1 MHLLR
6 TQPGGFVSDDNIAD
20 LGQTPAE
27 LVILCSGDSSL
38 ALLAEA
44 AQQLPDD
51 YPSVRLA
58 NPMQVQNHASVD
70 LYVDEVLRH
79 AKVILISLHGG
90 IGYWRYGVERLVQ
103 LSEQGVHLILV
114 PGDDRPDPELS
125 DLSTVAAD
133 DRDRLWQFLRQ
144 GGLGNALD
152 FFRCLANRW
161 LGRDYTWSEPQTLP
175 RTAIYHPHK
184 SPADLKDWQAD
195 WRADQPV
202 AAVLFYRSHL
212 QAANTAFID
221 VFCQRLQAAGLNPLP
236 IALAS
241 LKEPGCLTAVEDW
254 LDEVDAGVILNT
266 TGFAQSSPEAP
277 HLRPFR
283 RNIPVIQAICA
294 QDNEPGWRASE
305 QGLGPR
311 DLAMHIA
318 LPELDGRIIS
328 RPISFKDLAWRSERS
343 QSDVVCYR
351 AQPERMD
358 FVAELARRW
367 IDLAQVPNGEK
378 RIALI
383 LANYPTRDGR
393 IGNGVG
399 LDTPA
404 AALNI
409 LRALHT
415 EGYPLPAELPDS
427 GTALIQ
433 QLLGGVSNDLDTID
447 QRPCQ
452 QSLELDDY
460 LLMFNALPE
469 ANRDAVLERWGPPQ
483 NDPMFRSGRMMIAGL
498 RFGLTFVGIQPAR
511 GYQVDPSAVYHDPDL
526 VPPHGYL
533 AFYFWLRNTY
543 GAHGVIHVGKHG
555 NLEWLPGKGVGLSEN
570 CWPDALLGPLPNI
583 YPFIVNDPGEGAQ
596 AKRRTQAVIIDHL
609 MPPLTRAETYGPL
622 RNLELLAD
630 EYYEAQLLDPR
641 RARELQRDILQLVR
655 DTHID
660 RELQLDEKLNS
671 DADAA
676 IWLPRLDTYLCD
688 LKESQIRDG
697 LHIFGE
703 SPTGRLRIDTLLA
716 LLRIPRGDGRGAQ
729 SSLLRA
735 LAKAFALGFDP
746 LDCELAE
753 PWVGAR
759 PDELQ
764 AISDEVWR
772 TAGDTRERL
781 ELFAAQLIALT
792 LSNTCESELLWRG
805 DLSPLGRK
813 AAPENGTA
821 AQSNGAVRRL
831 AKSPRHKSVPQ
842 QDPVWTDVHAI
853 LDNLCEVVA
862 PRLDACGPAEMRG
875 LLDALSGRFVPAGP
889 SGAPSRG
896 RLDVLPTGRNFYSVD
911 VRNLPTTTAWRIG
924 FQSANLI
931 LERHLQDH
939 GDHLRQLGLS
949 VWGTATMR
957 TGGDDIAQAMA
968 LMGVRPVW
976 ATGSQ
981 RVDDFEI
988 LPLSLLDRPRVDVTL
1003 RVSGFFRDAFANLI
1017 RLFDAAVQAVA
1028 ALDEPDDLNPLAA
1041 KVRAEHTALLQSG
1054 LDEDA
1059 ARRQAGWRIFG
1070 AKPGAYGAGVQGAID
1085 GRLWQSR
1092 EDLAEV
1098 YLNWGGYAY
1107 GGSDEGTVARDQFAQ
1122 RLSQVQAVLQ
1132 NQDNREHDLLD
1143 SNDYYQFQGGM
1154 LAAVESLSGE
1164 AAASYHGDH
1173 SQPDL
1178 PKIRT
1183 LKEELN
1189 RVIRSRAANPKWID
1203 GVKRHGYKGAFELAA
1218 TVDNLF
1224 AFDATTQLI
1233 DDHQYALLA
1242 DAYLLD
1248 PSTRDFVREH
1258 NPHALRDMTERMLE
1272 AQQRGMWKE
1281 PGEYREALESLLLDI
1296 EEDS

>member
-44 AQQLPDD
+44 AQQLPED
-51 YPSVRLA
+51 YPSLRLA

-70 LYVDEVLRH
+70 LYVDQVLRH

-90 IGYWRYGVERLVQ
+90 IAYWRYGIEQLVQ
-103 LSEQGVHLILV
+103 LAQRGVQLILV

-125 DLSTVAAD
+125 DLSTVPAAD
-133 DRDRLWQFLRQ
+133 RERLWHFLRQ
-144 GGLGNALD
+144 GGMGNALNLY
-152 FFRCLANRW
+152 RCLASGW
-161 LGRDYTWSEPQTLP
+161 LGRDYPWSEPQTLP
-175 RTAIYHPHK
+175 RTAIYHPHN
-184 SPADLKDWQAD
+184 SSAALSDWQAD
-195 WRADQPV
+195 WRAGQPV
-202 AAVLFYRSHL
+202 AALLFYRSHL

-221 VFCQRLQAAGLNPLP
+221 EFCRRLQAAGLNPLP

-241 LKEPGCLTAVEDW
+241 LKEPGCLRVVEEL
-254 LDEVDAGVILNT
+254 LDEVQAGVILNT

-283 RNIPVIQAICA
+283 RDIPVIQAICA

-351 AQPERMD
+351 AAPERMD

-367 IDLAQVPNGEK
+367 VDLARLPNGEK

-409 LRALHT
+409 LRALQA
-415 EGYPLPAELPDS
+415 EGYPLPAELPGS

-433 QLLGGVSNDLDTID
+433 QLLGGVSNDLDSLD
-447 QRPCQ
+447 LRPCQ
-452 QSLELDDY
+452 QSLALDEY
-460 LLMFNALPE
+460 MAMFDALPE
-469 ANRDAVLERWGPPQ
+469 ANRRAVLERWGGPE
-483 NDPMFRSGRMMIAGL
+483 NDPMFRGGRLMIAGL

-526 VPPHGYL
+526 VPPHAYL
-533 AFYFWLRNTY
+533 AFYFWLRQTY
-543 GAHGVIHVGKHG
+543 GAHGLIHVGKHG
-555 NLEWLPGKGVGLSEN
+555 NLEWLPGKGVGLSES
-570 CWPDALLGPLPNI
+570 CWPDLLLGPLPNI

-622 RNLELLAD
+622 RDLELLAD

-641 RARELQRDILQLVR
+641 RARELQKDILKLVR
-655 DTHID
+655 VTRID
-660 RELQLDEKLNS
+660 RELQLDGQLDSE
-671 DADAA
+671 ADAA
-676 IWLPRLDTYLCD
+676 LWLPRLDTYLCD

-697 LHIFGE
+697 LHVFGE
-703 SPTGRLRIDTLLA
+703 SPVGRLRIDTLLA

-735 LAKAFALGFDP
+735 LAKAFELGFDP
-746 LDCELAE
+746 LDCALAE
-753 PWVGAR
+753 PWSGRR
-759 PDELQ
+759 PQVLQ
-764 AISDEVWR
+764 DISEQLWR

-781 ELFAAQLIALT
+781 ELFAGQLIEAALSGEVEQ
-792 LSNTCESELLWRG
+792 LNEPAWSEV
-805 DLSPLGRK
+805 K
-813 AAPENGTA
+813 A
-821 AQSNGAVRRL
+821 
-831 AKSPRHKSVPQ
+831 
-842 QDPVWTDVHAI
+842 I
-853 LDNLCEVVA
+853 IDNLREVVA
-862 PRLDACGPAEMRG
+862 PRLDACGPAEMGG
-875 LLDALSGRFVPAGP
+875 LLDALGGRFVPAGP

-1041 KVRAEHTALLQSG
+1041 KVRAEREALLQSG
-1054 LDEDA
+1054 LDAEA
-1059 ARRQAGWRIFG
+1059 AQRQAGWRIFG

-1107 GGSDEGTVARDQFAQ
+1107 GGSDEGTAARGQFAQ

-1154 LAAVESLSGE
+1154 LAAVESLSG
-1164 AAASYHGDH
+1164 AKTASYHGDH

-1178 PKIRT
+1178 PKIRS

-1189 RVIRSRAANPKWID
+1189 RVIRSRAANPKWIE
-1203 GVKRHGYKGAFELAA
+1203 GVKRHGYKGAFEMAA
-1218 TVDNLF
+1218 TLDNLF

-1248 PSTRDFVREH
+1248 PATREFIRQH
-1258 NPHALRDMTERMLE
+1258 NPHALRDMTERLLE
-1272 AQQRGMWKE
+1272 AQQRGMWQE
-1281 PGEYREALESLLLDI
+1281 PGEYREALENLLLDI
-1296 EEDS
+1296 EEDG

>member
-6 TQPGGFVSDDNIAD
+6 TQPGGFVADDNIAD

-38 ALLAEA
+38 ALLADA
-44 AQQLPDD
+44 AQQLPED
-51 YPSVRLA
+51 YPSLRLA
-58 NPMQVQNHASVD
+58 NPMQVQNHGSVD
-70 LYVDEVLRH
+70 LYVDEVLQH
-79 AKVILISLHGG
+79 AKVIVLSLHGG
-90 IGYWRYGVERLVQ
+90 IGYWRYGIERLVQ
-103 LSEQGVHLILV
+103 LAERGVTLILV

-125 DLSTVAAD
+125 ALSTVPAEQAE
-133 DRDRLWQFLRQ
+133 RLWHFLRQ
-144 GGLGNALD
+144 GGRHNALQLY
-152 FFRCLANRW
+152 RCLASQW
-161 LGRDYTWSEPQTLP
+161 LGRDYPWEEPRTLP
-175 RTAIYHPHK
+175 RTAIYHPAHT
-184 SPADLKDWQAD
+184 SPGLQDWQAD
-195 WRADQPV
+195 WHAGQPV
-202 AAVLFYRSHL
+202 AALLFYRSHL
-212 QAANTAFID
+212 QAANTAFVD
-221 VFCQRLQAAGLNPLP
+221 VFCQRLLAAGLNPLP
-236 IALAS
+236 IAVAS
-241 LKEPGCLTAVEDW
+241 LKEPGCLNVVQEV
-254 LDEVDAGVILNT
+254 LDEVEAGVILNT

-294 QDNEPGWRASE
+294 QDNQPGWEASE

-351 AQPERMD
+351 AHPERMD

-367 IDLAQVPNGEK
+367 IELARLPNPQK

-409 LRALHT
+409 LRALQA
-415 EGYPLPAELPDS
+415 EGYPLDAELPET

-433 QLLGGVSNDLDTID
+433 ALLGGVSNDLDTLD
-447 QRPCQ
+447 LRPCQ
-452 QSLELDDY
+452 QSLALDDY
-460 LLMFNALPE
+460 WAMFQRLPD
-469 ANRDAVLERWGPPQ
+469 ANRQAVLERWGGPE
-483 NDPMFRSGRMMIAGL
+483 NDPMFRNGRLMIAGL

-511 GYQVDPSAVYHDPDL
+511 GYQVDASAVYHDPDL
-526 VPPHGYL
+526 VPPHAYL

-543 GAHGVIHVGKHG
+543 GAHAVVHVGKHG
-555 NLEWLPGKGVGLSEN
+555 NLEWLPGKGVGLSEH
-570 CWPDALLGPLPNI
+570 CWPDAILGPMPNV

-622 RNLELLAD
+622 RDLELLAD

-641 RARELQRDILQLVR
+641 RAQELQRDILKLVR
-655 DTHID
+655 ETRID
-660 RELQLDEKLNS
+660 RELQLDESLGS
-671 DADAA
+671 EADAA

-703 SPTGRLRIDTLLA
+703 SPAGRLRIDTLLA

-729 SSLLRA
+729 SSVLRA
-735 LAKAFALGFDP
+735 LANAFELGFDP
-746 LDCELAE
+746 LDCALAE
-753 PWVGAR
+753 PWTAHQPR
-759 PDELQ
+759 ELLRLN
-764 AISDEVWR
+764 DEVWR

-781 ELFAAQLIALT
+781 ELYAAQLIEQALNGT
-792 LSNTCESELLWRG
+792 LRLPESEQWADVRAIFAELLAG
-805 DLSPLGRK
+805 
-813 AAPENGTA
+813 
-821 AQSNGAVRRL
+821 
-831 AKSPRHKSVPQ
+831 
-842 QDPVWTDVHAI
+842 
-853 LDNLCEVVA
+853 VA
-862 PRLDACGPAEMRG
+862 PRLDACGPAEMQG

-896 RLDVLPTGRNFYSVD
+896 RLDVLPTGRNFFSVD

-924 FQSANLI
+924 FQSATLI

-939 GDHLRQLGLS
+939 GEHLLQLGLS

-988 LPLSLLDRPRVDVTL
+988 LPVSLLDRPRVDVTL

-1028 ALDEPDDLNPLAA
+1028 ALDEPDELNPLAA
-1041 KVRAEHTALLQSG
+1041 KVRSEREQLEREG
-1054 LDEDA
+1054 LTPEA
-1059 ARRQAGWRIFG
+1059 AARQAGWRVFG

-1085 GRLWQSR
+1085 GRLWESR
-1092 EDLAEV
+1092 DDLAEV

-1107 GGSDEGTVARDQFAQ
+1107 GAADEGTAARGQFAR
-1122 RLSQVQAVLQ
+1122 RLSQVQAVVQ
-1132 NQDNREHDLLD
+1132 NQDNREHDVLD

-1154 LAAVESLSGE
+1154 LAAVESLSGQQ
-1164 AAASYHGDH
+1164 AASYHGDH

-1189 RVIRSRAANPKWID
+1189 RVIRSRAANPKWIE
-1203 GVKRHGYKGAFELAA
+1203 GVKRHGYKGAFEMAA
-1218 TVDNLF
+1218 TLDNLF

-1242 DAYLLD
+1242 DAYVLD
-1248 PSTRDFVREH
+1248 PDTREFVREH
-1258 NPHALRDMTERMLE
+1258 NPHALRDMTERLLE
-1272 AQQRGMWKE
+1272 AQQRGLWSE
-1281 PGEYREALESLLLDI
+1281 PGEYREALENLLLDI
-1296 EEDS
+1296 EEE

>member
-51 YPSVRLA
+51 YPSLRLA

-90 IGYWRYGVERLVQ
+90 IAYWRYGVERLVE
-103 LSEQGVHLILV
+103 LSERGVQLILV

-125 DLSTVAAD
+125 DLSTVSAEV
-133 DRDRLWQFLRQ
+133 RDRLWQFLRQ
-144 GGLGNALD
+144 GGMGNALD
-152 FFRCLANRW
+152 FFRCLGNQWFA
-161 LGRDYTWSEPQTLP
+161 RDYPWSEPQTLP
-175 RTAIYHPHK
+175 RTAIYHPQK
-184 SPADLKDWQAD
+184 NSAALSDWQAEWLPD
-195 WRADQPV
+195 RPV
-202 AAVLFYRSHL
+202 AALLFYRSHL

-236 IALAS
+236 IAVAS
-241 LKEPGCLTAVEDW
+241 LKEPGCLSVVEDW
-254 LDEVDAGVILNT
+254 LDEVEAGVILNT

-294 QDNEPGWRASE
+294 QDNEPGWRDSE

-367 IDLAQVPNGEK
+367 IALGRVPNGEK

-409 LRALHT
+409 LRALRE
-415 EGYPLPAELPDS
+415 EGYPVTAELPDS
-427 GTALIQ
+427 GTELIQ
-433 QLLGGVSNDLDTID
+433 QLLGGVSNDLDSLD
-447 QRPCQ
+447 LRPCQ
-452 QSLELDDY
+452 QSLAMDDY
-460 LLMFNALPE
+460 LAMFNALPE
-469 ANRDAVLERWGPPQ
+469 ANRAAVLERWGSPH
-483 NDPMFRSGRMMIAGL
+483 NDPMCRDGRLMIAGL

-655 DTHID
+655 DTQID
-660 RELQLDEKLNS
+660 RELQLDAALDS

-703 SPTGRLRIDTLLA
+703 SPSGRLRIDTLLA
-716 LLRIPRGDGRGAQ
+716 LLRIPRGDGKGAQ

-735 LAKAFALGFDP
+735 LAKAFELGFDP
-746 LDCELAE
+746 LDCALAE
-753 PWVGAR
+753 PWSGPR
-759 PDELQ
+759 PTELQ
-764 AISDEVWR
+764 TLSEEVWR

-781 ELFAAQLIALT
+781 ELFAAGLIFQALNVPFG
-792 LSNTCESELLWRG
+792 SEPARESGASGKSLLNHTPSSRAG
-805 DLSPLGRK
+805 SLP
-813 AAPENGTA
+813 
-821 AQSNGAVRRL
+821 QGAGWAEVD
-831 AKSPRHKSVPQ
+831 S
-842 QDPVWTDVHAI
+842 I
-853 LDNLCEVVA
+853 LDHLREVVA

-924 FQSANLI
+924 FQSATLI

-1041 KVRAEHTALLQSG
+1041 KVRAEREALLQSG
-1054 LDEDA
+1054 VDEDT

-1098 YLNWGGYAY
+1098 YLNWGAYAY
-1107 GGSDEGTVARDQFAQ
+1107 GGADEGTAARAQFSQ

-1154 LAAVESLSGE
+1154 LAAVETLRGE

-1189 RVIRSRAANPKWID
+1189 RVVRSRAANPKWID
-1203 GVKRHGYKGAFELAA
+1203 GIKRHGYKGAFELAA

-1242 DAYLLD
+1242 EAYLLD
-1248 PSTRDFVREH
+1248 PATRDFVREH

-1272 AQQRGMWKE
+1272 AQQRGMWQE
-1281 PGEYREALESLLLDI
+1281 PGAYKEALENLLLDI
-1296 EEDS
+1296 EEDM

>member
-51 YPSVRLA
+51 YPSFRLA

-70 LYVDEVLRH
+70 LYVDQVLRH

-90 IGYWRYGVERLVQ
+90 IAYWRYGIEQLVQ
-103 LSEQGVHLILV
+103 LAQRGVQLILV

-125 DLSTVAAD
+125 DLSTVPAAD
-133 DRDRLWQFLRQ
+133 RERLWHFLRQ
-144 GGLGNALD
+144 GGMGNALNLY
-152 FFRCLANRW
+152 RCLASGW
-161 LGRDYTWSEPQTLP
+161 LGRDYPWSEPQTLP
-175 RTAIYHPHK
+175 RTAIYHP
-184 SPADLKDWQAD
+184 SRSSAALSDWQAD
-195 WRADQPV
+195 WRAGLPV
-202 AAVLFYRSHL
+202 AALLLYRSHL

-221 VFCQRLQAAGLNPLP
+221 EFCRRLQAAGLNPLP

-241 LKEPGCLTAVEDW
+241 LKEPGCLTVVEEL
-254 LDEVDAGVILNT
+254 LDEVQAAVILNT

-351 AQPERMD
+351 SAPERMD

-367 IDLAQVPNGEK
+367 VDLARLPNGEK

-409 LRALHT
+409 LRALQA

-433 QLLGGVSNDLDTID
+433 QLLGGVSNDLDSLD
-447 QRPCQ
+447 LRPCQ
-452 QSLELDDY
+452 QSLALDEY
-460 LLMFNALPE
+460 QAMFNVLPE
-469 ANRDAVLERWGPPQ
+469 ANRLAVLERWGGPQ
-483 NDPMFRSGRMMIAGL
+483 NDPMFRSGRLMIAGL

-526 VPPHGYL
+526 VPPHAYL
-533 AFYFWLRNTY
+533 AFYFWLRQTY
-543 GAHGVIHVGKHG
+543 GAHGLIHVGKHG
-555 NLEWLPGKGVGLSEN
+555 NLEWLPGKGVGLSES
-570 CWPDALLGPLPNI
+570 CWPDVLLGPLPNI

-622 RNLELLAD
+622 RDLELLAD

-641 RARELQRDILQLVR
+641 RARELQKDILKLVR
-655 DTHID
+655 VTRLD
-660 RELQLDEKLNS
+660 RELQLDGQLDSE
-671 DADAA
+671 ADAA
-676 IWLPRLDTYLCD
+676 LWLPRLDTYLCD

-697 LHIFGE
+697 LHVFGE
-703 SPTGRLRIDTLLA
+703 SPVGRLRIDTLLA
-716 LLRIPRGDGRGAQ
+716 LLRLPRGDGRGAQ

-735 LAKAFALGFDP
+735 LAKAFELGFDP
-746 LDCELAE
+746 LDCALAE
-753 PWVGAR
+753 PWSGRR
-759 PDELQ
+759 PQVLQ
-764 AISDEVWR
+764 DISEQLWR

-781 ELFAAQLIALT
+781 ELFAGRLIEAALAGEVEQLNEPAW
-792 LSNTCESELLWRG
+792 SEV
-805 DLSPLGRK
+805 K
-813 AAPENGTA
+813 AIID
-821 AQSNGAVRRL
+821 SLR
-831 AKSPRHKSVPQ
+831 
-842 QDPVWTDVHAI
+842 
-853 LDNLCEVVA
+853 EVVA

-875 LLDALSGRFVPAGP
+875 LLDALGGRFVPAGP

-1041 KVRAEHTALLQSG
+1041 KVRAEREALLQSG
-1054 LDEDA
+1054 LDAEA
-1059 ARRQAGWRIFG
+1059 AQRQAGWRIFG

-1107 GGSDEGTVARDQFAQ
+1107 GGADEGTAARGQFAQ

-1164 AAASYHGDH
+1164 KAASYHGDH

-1178 PKIRT
+1178 PKIRS

-1189 RVIRSRAANPKWID
+1189 RVIRSRAANPKWIA
-1203 GVKRHGYKGAFELAA
+1203 GVKRHGYKGAFEMAA
-1218 TVDNLF
+1218 TLDNLF

-1248 PSTRDFVREH
+1248 PATREFIQQH
-1258 NPHALRDMTERMLE
+1258 NPHALRDMTERLLE
-1272 AQQRGMWKE
+1272 AQQRGMWQE
-1281 PGEYREALESLLLDI
+1281 PGEYREALENLLLDI
-1296 EEDS
+1296 EEDG

>member
-51 YPSVRLA
+51 YPSVRFA

-90 IGYWRYGVERLVQ
+90 IAYWRYGVERLVE
-103 LSEQGVHLILV
+103 LSERGVQLILV

-125 DLSTVAAD
+125 DLSTVVAQ

-144 GGLGNALD
+144 GGMANALD

-161 LGRDYTWSEPQTLP
+161 LDRDYAWAEPQTLP
-175 RTAIYHPHK
+175 RTAIYHPNK
-184 SPADLKDWQAD
+184 SPAELSDWQAD
-195 WRADQPV
+195 WQADQPV

-212 QAANTAFID
+212 QAANTGFID
-221 VFCQRLQAAGLNPLP
+221 IFCQRLQAAGLNPLP
-236 IALAS
+236 IAVAS
-241 LKEPGCLTAVEDW
+241 LKEPACLVVVEDL
-254 LDEVDAGVILNT
+254 LDEVHASVILNT

-294 QDNEPGWRASE
+294 QDNEPGWQASE

-351 AQPERMD
+351 PQPERMD
-358 FVAELARRW
+358 FVAELERRW
-367 IDLAQVPNGEK
+367 IDLARVPNGEK

-409 LRALHT
+409 LRALYK

-433 QLLGGVSNDLDTID
+433 QLLGGVSNDLDTLD
-447 QRPCQ
+447 QRPCM
-452 QSLELDDY
+452 QSMALADY
-460 LLMFNALPE
+460 QAMFERLPE
-469 ANRDAVLERWGPPQ
+469 SNRQAVVARWGRPEQ
-483 NDPMFRSGRMMIAGL
+483 DPMFRGGRMMIAGL

-511 GYQVDPSAVYHDPDL
+511 GYQVDASAVYHDPDL

-533 AFYFWLRNTY
+533 AFYFWLRHTY
-543 GAHGVIHVGKHG
+543 GSHALIHVGKHG
-555 NLEWLPGKGVGLSEN
+555 NLEWLPGKGVGLSQQ

-622 RNLELLAD
+622 RDLELLAD

-641 RARELQRDILQLVR
+641 RANELQKDILKLVR
-655 DTHID
+655 ETRID
-660 RELQLDEKLNS
+660 RELQLDDSLNS

-703 SPTGRLRIDTLLA
+703 SPSGRLRIDTLLA

-735 LAKAFALGFDP
+735 LSKAFGLAFDP
-746 LDCELAE
+746 LDCALAE
-753 PWVGAR
+753 PWTDVR
-759 PDELQ
+759 PAQLRD
-764 AISDEVWR
+764 ISDDPWR
-772 TAGDTRERL
+772 TAGDARERL
-781 ELFAAQLIALT
+781 ELFAARLIEQVVDRAAALT
-792 LSNTCESELLWRG
+792 LSRASSAPTELM
-805 DLSPLGRK
+805 SILGFDYLLK
-813 AAPENGTA
+813 NNELKLIVN
-821 AQSNGAVRRL
+821 SLV
-831 AKSPRHKSVPQ
+831 
-842 QDPVWTDVHAI
+842 
-853 LDNLCEVVA
+853 EVVA
-862 PRLDACGPAEMRG
+862 PRLDACGPAEIQG

-896 RLDVLPTGRNFYSVD
+896 RIDVLPTGRNFFSVD

-924 FQSANLI
+924 FQSANLL

-988 LPLSLLDRPRVDVTL
+988 LPISLLDRPRVDVTL

-1028 ALDEPDDLNPLAA
+1028 ALDEPDDMNPLAA
-1041 KVRAEHTALLQSG
+1041 KVRSEREALLSAR
-1054 LDEDA
+1054 LDESA
-1059 ARRQAGWRIFG
+1059 AAKQAGWRIFG
-1070 AKPGAYGAGVQGAID
+1070 AKPGAYGARVQGAID
-1085 GRLWQSR
+1085 ARLWQSR

-1107 GGSDEGTVARDQFAQ
+1107 GGSDEGAAAREQFAQ

-1154 LAAVESLSGE
+1154 LAAVETLSGDK
-1164 AAASYHGDH
+1164 AASYHGDH

-1189 RVIRSRAANPKWID
+1189 RVIRSRAANPKWIE
-1203 GVKRHGYKGAFELAA
+1203 GVKRHGYKGAFEMAA

-1224 AFDATTQLI
+1224 AFDATTALI

-1248 PSTRDFVREH
+1248 PDTRAFVQQH
-1258 NPHALRDMTERMLE
+1258 NPDALRDMTERMLE
-1272 AQQRGMWKE
+1272 AQQRGMWQE
-1281 PGEYREALESLLLDI
+1281 PGAYREALENLLLDI

>member
-44 AQQLPDD
+44 AQQLPED
-51 YPSVRLA
+51 YPSFRLA

-70 LYVDEVLRH
+70 LYVDQVLRH

-90 IGYWRYGVERLVQ
+90 IAYWRYGIEQLVQ
-103 LSEQGVHLILV
+103 LAQRGVQLILV

-125 DLSTVAAD
+125 DLSTVPAV
-133 DRDRLWQFLRQ
+133 DRERLWHFLRQ
-144 GGLGNALD
+144 GGMGNALNLY
-152 FFRCLANRW
+152 RCLASGW
-161 LGRDYTWSEPQTLP
+161 LGRDYPWSEPQTLP
-175 RTAIYHPHK
+175 RTAIYHPHN
-184 SPADLKDWQAD
+184 SSAALSDWQAD
-195 WRADQPV
+195 WRAGQPV
-202 AAVLFYRSHL
+202 AALLFYRSHL

-221 VFCQRLQAAGLNPLP
+221 EFCRRLQAAGLNPLP

-241 LKEPGCLTAVEDW
+241 LKEPGCLRVVEEL
-254 LDEVDAGVILNT
+254 LDEVQAGVILNT

-283 RNIPVIQAICA
+283 RDIPVIQAICA

-351 AQPERMD
+351 SAPERMD

-367 IDLAQVPNGEK
+367 VDLARLPNGEK

-409 LRALHT
+409 LRALQAQ
-415 EGYPLPAELPDS
+415 GYPLPVELPDS

-433 QLLGGVSNDLDTID
+433 QLLGGVSNDLDSLD
-447 QRPCQ
+447 LRPCQ
-452 QSLELDDY
+452 QSLALDEY
-460 LLMFNALPE
+460 MAMFDALPE
-469 ANRDAVLERWGPPQ
+469 ANRRAVLERWGGPE
-483 NDPMFRSGRMMIAGL
+483 NDPMFRGGRLMIAGL

-526 VPPHGYL
+526 VPPHAYL
-533 AFYFWLRNTY
+533 AFYFWLRQTY
-543 GAHGVIHVGKHG
+543 GAHGLIHVGKHG
-555 NLEWLPGKGVGLSEN
+555 NLEWLPGKGVGLSES
-570 CWPDALLGPLPNI
+570 CWPDLLLGPLPNI

-622 RNLELLAD
+622 RDLELLAD

-641 RARELQRDILQLVR
+641 RARELQKDILKLVR
-655 DTHID
+655 VTRID
-660 RELQLDEKLNS
+660 RELQLDGQLDSE
-671 DADAA
+671 ADAA
-676 IWLPRLDTYLCD
+676 LWLPRLDTYLCD

-697 LHIFGE
+697 LHVFGE
-703 SPTGRLRIDTLLA
+703 SPVGRLRIDTLLA

-735 LAKAFALGFDP
+735 LAKAFELGFDP
-746 LDCELAE
+746 LDCALAE
-753 PWVGAR
+753 PWSGRR
-759 PDELQ
+759 PQLLQ
-764 AISDEVWR
+764 DISGQLWR

-781 ELFAAQLIALT
+781 ELFAGQLIEAALSGEVEQ
-792 LSNTCESELLWRG
+792 LNEPAWSEV
-805 DLSPLGRK
+805 K
-813 AAPENGTA
+813 A
-821 AQSNGAVRRL
+821 
-831 AKSPRHKSVPQ
+831 
-842 QDPVWTDVHAI
+842 I
-853 LDNLCEVVA
+853 IDNLREVVA
-862 PRLDACGPAEMRG
+862 PRLDACGPAEMGG
-875 LLDALSGRFVPAGP
+875 LLDALGGRFVPAGP

-1041 KVRAEHTALLQSG
+1041 KVRAEREALLQSG
-1054 LDEDA
+1054 LDAEA

-1107 GGSDEGTVARDQFAQ
+1107 GGSDEGTAARGQFAQ

-1154 LAAVESLSGE
+1154 LAAVESLSG
-1164 AAASYHGDH
+1164 AKAASYHGDH

-1178 PKIRT
+1178 PKIRS

-1189 RVIRSRAANPKWID
+1189 RVIRSRAANPKWIE
-1203 GVKRHGYKGAFELAA
+1203 GVKRHGYKGAFEMDA
-1218 TVDNLF
+1218 TLDNLF

-1248 PSTRDFVREH
+1248 PATREFIRQH
-1258 NPHALRDMTERMLE
+1258 NPHALRDMTERLLE
-1272 AQQRGMWKE
+1272 AQQRGMWQE
-1281 PGEYREALESLLLDI
+1281 PGEYREALENLLLDI
-1296 EEDS
+1296 EEDG

>member
-44 AQQLPDD
+44 ARQLPED
-51 YPSVRLA
+51 YPSFRLA

-70 LYVDEVLRH
+70 LYVDQVLRH
-79 AKVILISLHGG
+79 AKMILVSLHGG
-90 IGYWRYGVERLVQ
+90 IAYWRYGIEQLVQ
-103 LSEQGVHLILV
+103 LAQRGVQLILV

-125 DLSTVAAD
+125 DLSTVPAAD
-133 DRDRLWQFLRQ
+133 RERLWHFLRQ

-152 FFRCLANRW
+152 LYRCLASGW
-161 LGRDYTWSEPQTLP
+161 LGRAYPWSEPQTLP
-175 RTAIYHPHK
+175 RTAIYHPNTG
-184 SPADLKDWQAD
+184 SAALGDWQAD
-195 WRADQPV
+195 WQAGQPV
-202 AAVLFYRSHL
+202 AALLFYRSHL

-221 VFCQRLQAAGLNPLP
+221 EFCRRLQAAGLNPLP
-236 IALAS
+236 VALAS
-241 LKEPGCLTAVEDW
+241 LKEPGCLTVVEEL
-254 LDEVDAGVILNT
+254 LDEVQAAVILNT

-283 RNIPVIQAICA
+283 RDIPVIQAICA

-351 AQPERMD
+351 PAPERMD

-367 IDLAQVPNGEK
+367 VDLARLANGEK

-409 LRALHT
+409 LRALHAR
-415 EGYPLPAELPDS
+415 GYPLPAELPAS

-433 QLLGGVSNDLDTID
+433 QLLGGVSNDLDSLD
-447 QRPCQ
+447 LRPCQ
-452 QSLELDDY
+452 QSLALAEYQALFD
-460 LLMFNALPE
+460 ALPE
-469 ANRDAVLERWGPPQ
+469 ANRQAVLERWGCPE
-483 NDPMFRSGRMMIAGL
+483 NDPMFRSGRMMVAGL
-498 RFGLTFVGIQPAR
+498 RLGLTFVGIQPAR

-533 AFYFWLRNTY
+533 AFYFWLRQAY

-555 NLEWLPGKGVGLSEN
+555 NLEWLPGKGVGLSES
-570 CWPDALLGPLPNI
+570 CWPDLLLGPLPNI

-622 RNLELLAD
+622 RDLELLAD

-641 RARELQRDILQLVR
+641 RARELQKDILKLVR
-655 DTHID
+655 LTQID
-660 RELQLDEKLNS
+660 RELQLDGQLDGE
-671 DADAA
+671 ADAA
-676 IWLPRLDTYLCD
+676 LWLPRLDTYLCD

-697 LHIFGE
+697 LHVFGE
-703 SPTGRLRIDTLLA
+703 SPAGRLRIDTLLA
-716 LLRIPRGDGRGAQ
+716 LLRIPRGDGKGAQ

-735 LAKAFALGFDP
+735 LAKAFELGFDP
-746 LDCELAE
+746 LDCALAE
-753 PWVGAR
+753 PWSGRR
-759 PDELQ
+759 PQVLQ
-764 AISDEVWR
+764 ALSEQLWR
-772 TAGDTRERL
+772 TAGDARERL
-781 ELFAAQLIALT
+781 ELYAGQLIEAALQGEVEQ
-792 LSNTCESELLWRG
+792 LRAPGWDEV
-805 DLSPLGRK
+805 K
-813 AAPENGTA
+813 AIID
-821 AQSNGAVRRL
+821 SLR
-831 AKSPRHKSVPQ
+831 
-842 QDPVWTDVHAI
+842 D
-853 LDNLCEVVA
+853 VVA
-862 PRLDACGPAEMRG
+862 PRLDACGPAEMGG
-875 LLDALSGRFVPAGP
+875 LLDALDGRFVPAGP

-924 FQSANLI
+924 FQSADLI

-1041 KVRAEHTALLQSG
+1041 KIRAEREALEQSG
-1054 LDEDA
+1054 LDAEA

-1107 GGSDEGTVARDQFAQ
+1107 GGSDEGTAARGQFAR
-1122 RLSQVQAVLQ
+1122 RLGQVQAVLQ

-1154 LAAVESLSGE
+1154 LAAVESLSG
-1164 AAASYHGDH
+1164 AQAASYHGDH

-1178 PKIRT
+1178 PKIRS

-1203 GVKRHGYKGAFELAA
+1203 GVKRHGYKGAFEMAA

-1224 AFDATTQLI
+1224 AFDATTALI

-1248 PSTRDFVREH
+1248 PATRDFIRQH

-1272 AQQRGMWKE
+1272 AQQRGMWQE
-1281 PGEYREALESLLLDI
+1281 PGEYREALENLLLDI

>member
-1 MHLLR
+1 
-6 TQPGGFVSDDNIAD
+6 
-20 LGQTPAE
+20 
-27 LVILCSGDSSL
+27 
-38 ALLAEA
+38 
-44 AQQLPDD
+44 
-51 YPSVRLA
+51 
-58 NPMQVQNHASVD
+58 
-70 LYVDEVLRH
+70 
-79 AKVILISLHGG
+79 
-90 IGYWRYGVERLVQ
+90 
-103 LSEQGVHLILV
+103 
-114 PGDDRPDPELS
+114 
-125 DLSTVAAD
+125 
-133 DRDRLWQFLRQ
+133 
-144 GGLGNALD
+144 
-152 FFRCLANRW
+152 
-161 LGRDYTWSEPQTLP
+161 
-175 RTAIYHPHK
+175 
-184 SPADLKDWQAD
+184 
-195 WRADQPV
+195 
-202 AAVLFYRSHL
+202 
-212 QAANTAFID
+212 
-221 VFCQRLQAAGLNPLP
+221 
-236 IALAS
+236 
-241 LKEPGCLTAVEDW
+241 
-254 LDEVDAGVILNT
+254 
-266 TGFAQSSPEAP
+266 
-277 HLRPFR
+277 
-283 RNIPVIQAICA
+283 VIQAICA

-351 AQPERMD
+351 PQPERMD

-367 IDLAQVPNGEK
+367 IDLARLPNAEK
-378 RIALI
+378 RVALI

-415 EGYPLPAELPDS
+415 EGYPLPAGLPGS
-427 GTALIQ
+427 GTALIE
-433 QLLGGVSNDLDTID
+433 QLLGGVSNDLETLD

-452 QSLELDDY
+452 QSLGMDEY
-460 LLMFNALPE
+460 LTMFNALPE
-469 ANRDAVLERWGPPQ
+469 ANRAAVLERWGAPDS
-483 NDPMFRSGRMMIAGL
+483 DPMCRSGRMMIAGL

-543 GAHGVIHVGKHG
+543 GAHAVIHVGKHG
-555 NLEWLPGKGVGLSEN
+555 NLEWLPGKGVGLSEH

-660 RELQLDEKLNS
+660 RELQLDEKLDS

-697 LHIFGE
+697 LHVFGE

-746 LDCELAE
+746 LDCALAE
-753 PWVGAR
+753 PWTGPR
-759 PDELQ
+759 PDALLSF
-764 AISDEVWR
+764 SDEPWR
-772 TAGDTRERL
+772 TSGDTRERL
-781 ELFAAQLIALT
+781 ELFATQLISQILNA
-792 LSNTCESELLWRG
+792 
-805 DLSPLGRK
+805 SPLPQDVGWD
-813 AAPENGTA
+813 E
-821 AQSNGAVRRL
+821 VR
-831 AKSPRHKSVPQ
+831 
-842 QDPVWTDVHAI
+842 AI
-853 LDNLCEVVA
+853 LDNLREVVA

-1041 KVRAEHTALLQSG
+1041 KVRAERETLLQSG
-1054 LDEDA
+1054 LDEEA

-1107 GGSDEGTVARDQFAQ
+1107 GGADEGTEAREPFSR

-1154 LAAVESLSGE
+1154 LAAVESLSGV

-1178 PKIRT
+1178 PRIRT

-1189 RVIRSRAANPKWID
+1189 RVIRSRAANPKWLD
-1203 GVKRHGYKGAFELAA
+1203 GVKRHGYKGAFEMAA

-1248 PSTRDFVREH
+1248 PNTRDFVREH

-1281 PGEYREALESLLLDI
+1281 PGAYREALENLLLDI
-1296 EEDS
+1296 EEDG

>member
-44 AQQLPDD
+44 AQQLPED
-51 YPSVRLA
+51 YPSLRLA

-90 IGYWRYGVERLVQ
+90 IAYWRYGIERLVE
-103 LSEQGVHLILV
+103 LSQRGVQLILV

-125 DLSTVAAD
+125 DLSTVPVE
-133 DRDRLWQFLRQ
+133 DRERLWHFLRQ
-144 GGLGNALD
+144 GGMGNALD
-152 FFRCLANRW
+152 LYRCLASRW
-161 LGRDYTWSEPQTLP
+161 LGRDYHWSEPQTLP
-175 RTAIYHPHK
+175 RTAIYHPYK
-184 SPADLKDWQAD
+184 SNATLGDWQAD
-195 WRADQPV
+195 WQLDQPV

-241 LKEPGCLTAVEDW
+241 LKEPGCLTVVEDW
-254 LDEVDAGVILNT
+254 LDEAQASVILNT

-351 AQPERMD
+351 PQPERMD

-367 IDLAQVPNGEK
+367 VELARVPHAEK

-409 LRALHT
+409 LRALHA
-415 EGYPLPAELPDS
+415 EGYPLPSDLPES

-433 QLLGGVSNDLDTID
+433 QLLGGVSNDLESID
-447 QRPCQ
+447 LRPCQ
-452 QSLELDDY
+452 QSLALADY
-460 LLMFNALPE
+460 YSMFNALPE
-469 ANRDAVLERWGPPQ
+469 ANRAAVLERWGSPE
-483 NDPMFRSGRMMIAGL
+483 NDPMFRSGRMMVAGL

-533 AFYFWLRNTY
+533 AFYFWLRQAY
-543 GAHGVIHVGKHG
+543 GAHAVIHVGKHG
-555 NLEWLPGKGVGLSEN
+555 NLEWLPGKGVGLSES

-641 RARELQRDILQLVR
+641 RARELQRDILNLVR
-655 DTHID
+655 ETHID
-660 RELQLDEKLNS
+660 RELQLDEKLDS

-697 LHIFGE
+697 LHVFGE
-703 SPTGRLRIDTLLA
+703 SPSGRLRIDTLLA

-746 LDCELAE
+746 LDCVLSDPWSGPKPAELLTLSAE
-753 PWVGAR
+753 A
-759 PDELQ
+759 
-764 AISDEVWR
+764 WR

-781 ELFAAQLIALT
+781 ELFATQLISQTVNTEFELQNPSHQVKPGPCGSEPAREAVDHSTLISIAPALSRAGS
-792 LSNTCESELLWRG
+792 LPQEAGWS
-805 DLSPLGRK
+805 DVK
-813 AAPENGTA
+813 A
-821 AQSNGAVRRL
+821 
-831 AKSPRHKSVPQ
+831 
-842 QDPVWTDVHAI
+842 I
-853 LDNLCEVVA
+853 IDNLCEVVA

-924 FQSANLI
+924 FHSANLI

-1028 ALDEPDDLNPLAA
+1028 ALDEPDDMNPLAA
-1041 KVRAEHTALLQSG
+1041 KVRGEREALIQSG

-1059 ARRQAGWRIFG
+1059 AARQAGWRIFG

-1107 GGSDEGTVARDQFAQ
+1107 GGSDEGTAAREQFAQ

-1248 PSTRDFVREH
+1248 PSTREFVQQH
-1258 NPHALRDMTERMLE
+1258 NPHALRDMTERLLE
-1272 AQQRGMWKE
+1272 AQQRGMWQE
-1281 PGEYREALESLLLDI
+1281 PGEYREALENLLLDI

>member
-90 IGYWRYGVERLVQ
+90 IAYWRYGVEQLIELSRRGVQ
-103 LSEQGVHLILV
+103 LILV

-125 DLSTVAAD
+125 DLSTVAVEE
-133 DRDRLWQFLRQ
+133 RDRLWHYLRQ
-144 GGLGNALD
+144 GGMANALD
-152 FFRCLANRW
+152 LFRCLASRW
-161 LGRDYTWSEPQTLP
+161 LGRDYTWSEPQALP
-175 RTAIYHPHK
+175 RTAIYHPSK
-184 SPADLKDWQAD
+184 SPAVLSDWQAD
-195 WRADQPV
+195 WEAGKPV

-212 QAANTAFID
+212 QAANTGFID

-236 IALAS
+236 VAVAS
-241 LKEPGCLTAVEDW
+241 LKEPGCLTVVEDW
-254 LDEVDAGVILNT
+254 LDQVDAAVILNT

-294 QDNEPGWRASE
+294 QDNEPGWRDSE

-351 AQPERMD
+351 ASPERMD
-358 FVAELARRW
+358 FVAELAWRW
-367 IDLAQVPNGEK
+367 VELARVPNGEK

-409 LRALHT
+409 LRALHVQ
-415 EGYPLPAELPDS
+415 GYPLPAELPDS

-433 QLLGGVSNDLDTID
+433 QLLGGVSNDLDNLD
-447 QRPCQ
+447 QRPCH
-452 QSLELDDY
+452 QSLALDDY
-460 LLMFNALPE
+460 TRLFDALPE
-469 ANRDAVLERWGPPQ
+469 ANRRAVLDRWGEPEQ
-483 NDPMFRSGRMMIAGL
+483 DPMCRGGRMMIAGL
-498 RFGLTFVGIQPAR
+498 RLGLTFVGIQPAR

-533 AFYFWLRNTY
+533 AFYFWLRHAY

-655 DTHID
+655 ETHID
-660 RELQLDEKLNS
+660 RELQLDESLDS

-729 SSLLRA
+729 SSLMRA
-735 LAKAFALGFDP
+735 LAKAFGLGFDP
-746 LDCELAE
+746 LDCALAD
-753 PWVGAR
+753 PWDGPR
-759 PDELQ
+759 PEALLAVSDEL
-764 AISDEVWR
+764 WR

-781 ELFAAQLIALT
+781 ELFAADLIVQT
-792 LSNTCESELLWRG
+792 LNTAPCGGGLARDGVSDTLVVTDTPSRASSLLQDGGDWSEV
-805 DLSPLGRK
+805 
-813 AAPENGTA
+813 NT
-821 AQSNGAVRRL
+821 
-831 AKSPRHKSVPQ
+831 
-842 QDPVWTDVHAI
+842 I
-853 LDNLCEVVA
+853 LDHLNNTVA
-862 PRLDACGPAEMRG
+862 PRLDACGPAEMHG

-1028 ALDEPDDLNPLAA
+1028 SLDEPDDLNPLAA
-1041 KVRAEHTALLQSG
+1041 KVRAERENLLQAG
-1054 LDEDA
+1054 FDEDA

-1107 GGSDEGTVARDQFAQ
+1107 GGSDEGTAAREQFAR

-1154 LAAVESLSGE
+1154 LAAVESLSGA

-1189 RVIRSRAANPKWID
+1189 RVIRSRAANPKWLE
-1203 GVKRHGYKGAFELAA
+1203 GVKRHGYKGAFEMAA

-1248 PSTRDFVREH
+1248 PGTRDFVREH

-1272 AQQRGMWKE
+1272 AQQRGLWKE
-1281 PGEYREALESLLLDI
+1281 PGEYREALENLLLDI
-1296 EEDS
+1296 EEDG

>member
-44 AQQLPDD
+44 AKQLPDD
-51 YPSVRLA
+51 YPEFRLA

-70 LYVDEVLRH
+70 LYFEDVLRH
-79 AKVILISLHGG
+79 AKVILLSLHGG
-90 IGYWRYGVERLVQ
+90 IGYWRYGIERLME
-103 LSEQGVHLILV
+103 LAGRGVKLILV

-125 DLSTVAAD
+125 DLSNVPCE

-152 FFRCLANRW
+152 LFHN
-161 LGRDYTWSEPQTLP
+161 LGSQWFDRDYSWAEPQTLP
-175 RTAIYHPHK
+175 RTAIYHPAK
-184 SPADLKDWQAD
+184 TSASLGDWQTD
-195 WRADQPV
+195 WNAVQPV

-236 IALAS
+236 IAVAS
-241 LKEPGCLTAVEDW
+241 LKEPACLALVEDW
-254 LDEVDAGVILNT
+254 LDEVQAGVILNT

-351 AQPERMD
+351 AAPERMD

-367 IDLAQVPNGEK
+367 TTLARLPNAQK
-378 RIALI
+378 HVALI

-409 LRALHT
+409 LRALQL
-415 EGYPLPAELPDS
+415 EGYPLPAELPAS

-433 QLLGGVSNDLDTID
+433 QLLGGVSNDLDSLD
-447 QRPCQ
+447 LRPCH
-452 QSLELDDY
+452 QSLALAEYQSLFD
-460 LLMFNALPE
+460 ALPE
-469 ANRDAVLERWGPPQ
+469 ANRQAVLVRWGSPEQ
-483 NDPMFRSGRMMIAGL
+483 DPMFRDGRLMVAGL
-498 RFGLTFVGIQPAR
+498 RLGLTFVGIQPAR

-533 AFYFWLRNTY
+533 AFYFWLRHTY
-543 GAHGVIHVGKHG
+543 GVHGVIHVGKHG

-570 CWPDALLGPLPNI
+570 CWPDVLLGPLPNI

-641 RARELQRDILQLVR
+641 RARELQRDILNLVR
-655 DTHID
+655 ETHID
-660 RELQLDEKLNS
+660 RELQLDAALDS

-703 SPTGRLRIDTLLA
+703 SPSGRLRIDTLLA
-716 LLRIPRGDGRGAQ
+716 LLRIPRGDGKGAQ

-735 LAKAFALGFDP
+735 LAKAFGLGFDP
-746 LDCELAE
+746 LDCALAE
-753 PWVGAR
+753 PWTGDCPEALRQVSAE
-759 PDELQ
+759 P
-764 AISDEVWR
+764 WR

-781 ELFAAQLIALT
+781 ELFAVQLIELAL
-792 LSNTCESELLWRG
+792 
-805 DLSPLGRK
+805 D
-813 AAPENGTA
+813 
-821 AQSNGAVRRL
+821 GAVE
-831 AKSPRHKSVPQ
+831 Q
-842 QDPVWTDVHAI
+842 
-853 LDNLCEVVA
+853 LDAPGWEVVGSIIENLRSVVA

-896 RLDVLPTGRNFYSVD
+896 RLDVLPTGRNFFSVD

-1028 ALDEPDDLNPLAA
+1028 ALDEPDDMNPLAA
-1041 KVRAEHTALLQSG
+1041 KVRSEREALLASG
-1054 LDEDA
+1054 LEPDA
-1059 ARRQAGWRIFG
+1059 AARQAGWRIFG

-1107 GGSDEGTVARDQFAQ
+1107 GASDEGTAAREQFSR

-1154 LAAVESLSGE
+1154 LAAVETLSGD

-1178 PKIRT
+1178 PRIRT

-1224 AFDATTQLI
+1224 AFDATTRLI

-1248 PSTRDFVREH
+1248 PDTRDFVRQH
-1258 NPHALRDMTERMLE
+1258 NPDALRDMTERMLE
-1272 AQQRGMWKE
+1272 AQQRGMWQA
-1281 PGEYREALESLLLDI
+1281 PGEYREALENLLLDI
-1296 EEDS
+1296 EEDG

>member
-6 TQPGGFVSDDNIAD
+6 TQPGGFVPDDSIAD

-27 LVILCSGDSSL
+27 LVILCSADSNL
-38 ALLAEA
+38 ALLAET
-44 AQQLPDD
+44 AQQLPGD
-51 YPSVRLA
+51 YPSLRLA

-90 IGYWRYGVERLVQ
+90 IGYWRYGVERLVE
-103 LSEQGVHLILV
+103 LAAKGVKLILV
-114 PGDDRPDPELS
+114 PGCDRPDPELS
-125 DLSTVAAD
+125 GLSTESAE
-133 DRDRLWQFLRQ
+133 DRDRLWHYLRQ
-144 GGLGNALD
+144 GGKHNALAL
-152 FFRCLANRW
+152 FNFIATRW
-161 LGRDYTWSEPQTLP
+161 LGGDYPWVEPQTLP
-175 RTAIYHPHK
+175 RTVIYHPQNTN
-184 SPADLKDWQAD
+184 ADLARWQAD

-212 QAANTAFID
+212 QAANTGFID
-221 VFCQRLQAAGLNPLP
+221 VFCERLSAQRLNPLP
-236 IALAS
+236 IAVAS
-241 LKEPGCLTAVEDW
+241 LKEAGCMSAIQDW
-254 LDEVDAGVILNT
+254 LDEVDCEVIINT
-266 TGFAQSSPEAP
+266 TGFAQSNPEAP
-277 HLRPFR
+277 DVRPFR
-283 RNIPVIQAICA
+283 RDIPVIQAICA
-294 QDNEPGWRASE
+294 QDNEPAWQASA

-328 RPISFKDLAWRSERS
+328 RPISFKDLAWHSERS

-351 AQPERMD
+351 AQPGRMD

-367 IDLAQVPNGEK
+367 VLLARTANADK
-378 RIALI
+378 RVALI

-409 LRALHT
+409 LKAMQA
-415 EGYPLPAELPDS
+415 EGYPVEGLPET
-427 GTALIQ
+427 GTALIHA
-433 QLLGGVSNDLDTID
+433 LLGGVTNDPDSLD
-447 QRPCQ
+447 QRPCH
-452 QSLELDDY
+452 QSMAMDEY
-460 LLMFNALPE
+460 LAAFQALPE
-469 ANRDAVLERWGPPQ
+469 ANRDAVMARWGAPQ
-483 NDPMFRSGRMMIAGL
+483 TDPMCRDGRMMIAGL
-498 RFGLTFVGIQPAR
+498 RFGMTFVGIQPAR
-511 GYQVDPSAVYHDPDL
+511 GYNVDHSAVYHDPDL

-533 AFYFWLRNTY
+533 AFYFWLRKRY
-543 GAHGVIHVGKHG
+543 GAHAVIHVGKHG
-555 NLEWLPGKGVGLSEN
+555 NLEWLPGKGVGLSEH
-570 CWPDALLGPLPNI
+570 CWPDAILGPMPNI

-622 RNLELLAD
+622 RDLELLAD

-641 RARELQRDILQLVR
+641 RARELQKDILRLVR
-655 DTHID
+655 ETHID
-660 RELQLDEKLNS
+660 RELAMDGDASSE
-671 DADAA
+671 ADAA
-676 IWLPRLDTYLCD
+676 VWLPRLDTYLCD

-697 LHIFGE
+697 LHVFGE

-716 LLRIPRGDGRGAQ
+716 MVRVPRGDGRGGQA
-729 SSLLRA
+729 SLLRVLSQA
-735 LAKAFALGFDP
+735 LALDFDP
-746 LDCELAE
+746 LDCDLGT
-753 PWVGAR
+753 PWTGDKPQV
-759 PDELQ
+759 LH
-764 AISDEVWR
+764 EVSAQPWR
-772 TAGDTRERL
+772 TTGDTRERL
-781 ELFAAQLIALT
+781 ELLAAQMIEQIASGIEVSNRFENKG
-792 LSNTCESELLWRG
+792 LS
-805 DLSPLGRK
+805 
-813 AAPENGTA
+813 
-821 AQSNGAVRRL
+821 
-831 AKSPRHKSVPQ
+831 
-842 QDPVWTDVHAI
+842 
-853 LDNLCEVVA
+853 EVVDSLHEVVI
-862 PRLDACGPAEMRG
+862 PRLDACGPAEMSN
-875 LLDALSGRFVPAGP
+875 LLGALSGRFVPAGP

-896 RLDVLPTGRNFYSVD
+896 RLDVLPTGRNFFSVD
-911 VRNLPTTTAWRIG
+911 VRNLPTMTAWRIG
-924 FQSANLI
+924 FQSANLL

-939 GDHLRQLGLS
+939 GDYLRQLGLS

-1028 ALDEPDDLNPLAA
+1028 ALDEPDDMNPLAA
-1041 KVRAEHTALLQSG
+1041 RVRQEREQLLRDG
-1054 LDEDA
+1054 LDADQA
-1059 ARRQAGWRIFG
+1059 AKQAGWRIFG
-1070 AKPGAYGAGVQGAID
+1070 AKPGAYGAGVQNAID

-1092 EDLAEV
+1092 DDLAEV

-1107 GGSDEGTVARDQFAQ
+1107 GGSDEGTPARDGFAK

-1164 AAASYHGDH
+1164 KVASYHGDH

-1189 RVIRSRAANPKWID
+1189 RVVRSRAANPKWIE
-1203 GVKRHGYKGAFELAA
+1203 GVKRHGYKGAFEMAA
-1218 TVDNLF
+1218 TVDFLF
-1224 AFDATTQLI
+1224 AFDATTELI

-1248 PSTRDFVREH
+1248 ASTRDFIQQH
-1258 NPHALRDMTERMLE
+1258 NPDALRDMTERMLE
-1272 AQQRGMWKE
+1272 AQQRGLWQE
-1281 PGEYREALESLLLDI
+1281 PGEYREALENLLLDI
-1296 EEDS
+1296 EES

>member
-6 TQPGGFVSDDNIAD
+6 TQPGGFVPDDSIAD

-51 YPSVRLA
+51 YPSLRLA

-90 IGYWRYGVERLVQ
+90 IGYWRYGVERLMELAACGVQ
-103 LSEQGVHLILV
+103 VILV

-125 DLSTVAAD
+125 DLSTVPAEA
-133 DRDRLWQFLRQ
+133 RDRLWQFLRQ
-144 GGLGNALD
+144 GGLQNALD
-152 FFRCLANRW
+152 LYRCMASSW
-161 LGRDYTWSEPQTLP
+161 LERDYPWGEPQPLP
-175 RTAIYHPHK
+175 RTAIYHPRK
-184 SPADLKDWQAD
+184 ATATLPDWQAD
-195 WRADQPV
+195 WIPGQPV
-202 AAVLFYRSHL
+202 VALLFYRSHL
-212 QAANTAFID
+212 QAANTGFID
-221 VFCQRLQAAGLNPLP
+221 VFCQRLQAEGLNPLP

-241 LKEPGCLTAVEDW
+241 LKEPGCLTRVEDW
-254 LDEVDAGVILNT
+254 LDEVEAGLILNT

-283 RNIPVIQAICA
+283 RNVPVIQAICA
-294 QDNEPGWRASE
+294 QDNQPAWQASE
-305 QGLGPR
+305 QGLGAR

-351 AQPERMD
+351 AHPERMD
-358 FVAELARRW
+358 FVAQLARRW
-367 IDLAQVPNGEK
+367 IELALLPNASK
-378 RIALI
+378 RVALI

-409 LRALHT
+409 LRAMQD
-415 EGYPLPAELPDS
+415 EGYPLALLPES

-433 QLLGGVSNDLDTID
+433 QLLGGVTNDLDSID
-447 QRPCQ
+447 LRPCQ
-452 QSLELDDY
+452 QSMALDEY
-460 LLMFNALPE
+460 LDAFEDLPQ
-469 ANRDAVLERWGPPQ
+469 ASRDAVNARWGAPQ
-483 NDPMFRSGRMMIAGL
+483 NDPMFRSGRMMIAGI

-533 AFYFWLRNTY
+533 AFYFWLRKAY
-543 GAHGVIHVGKHG
+543 GAHAVLHVGKHG
-555 NLEWLPGKGVGLSEN
+555 NLEWLPGKGVGLSQD
-570 CWPDALLGPLPNI
+570 CWPDAVLGAMPNI

-641 RARELQRDILQLVR
+641 RAQELQRDILKLVR
-655 DTHID
+655 ETRID
-660 RELQLDEKLNS
+660 RELALDDSIDS

-697 LHIFGE
+697 LHVFGQ
-703 SPTGRLRIDTLLA
+703 SPEGRLRIDTLLA

-729 SSLLRA
+729 SSLLRV
-735 LAKAFALGFDP
+735 LAKALALDFDP

-753 PWVGAR
+753 PWNGPR
-759 PDELQ
+759 PSVLLVV
-764 AISDEVWR
+764 SDDPWR
-772 TAGDTRERL
+772 TTGDTRERL
-781 ELFAAQLIALT
+781 ELYAAILIERIVKEEAIEDLPDHPELT
-792 LSNTCESELLWRG
+792 L
-805 DLSPLGRK
+805 
-813 AAPENGTA
+813 
-821 AQSNGAVRRL
+821 V
-831 AKSPRHKSVPQ
+831 
-842 QDPVWTDVHAI
+842 
-853 LDNLCEVVA
+853 LDSLRDVVA
-862 PRLDACGPAEMRG
+862 PRLDACGPEEMRG

-896 RLDVLPTGRNFYSVD
+896 RLDVLPTGRNFFTVD

-924 FQSANLI
+924 FQSANLL

-1028 ALDEPDDLNPLAA
+1028 ALDEPDDQNPLAA
-1041 KVRAEHTALLQSG
+1041 RVREERRSLQETG
-1054 LDEDA
+1054 LSEDEA
-1059 ARRQAGWRIFG
+1059 ARQAGWRIFG

-1092 EDLAEV
+1092 DDLAEV

-1107 GGSDEGTVARDQFAQ
+1107 GAADEGTPARQQFAH
-1122 RLSQVQAVLQ
+1122 RLTQVQAVLQ

-1154 LAAVESLSGE
+1154 LAAAESLSGQK
-1164 AAASYHGDH
+1164 AASYHGDN

-1189 RVIRSRAANPKWID
+1189 RVIRSRAANPKWIE
-1203 GVKRHGYKGAFELAA
+1203 GVKRHGYKGAFEMAA
-1218 TVDNLF
+1218 TVDFLF
-1224 AFDATTQLI
+1224 AFDATTELI

-1248 PSTRDFVREH
+1248 PSTRDFIREH
-1258 NPHALRDMTERMLE
+1258 NPDALRDMAERMLE
-1272 AQQRGMWKE
+1272 AQQRGLWQE
-1281 PGEYREALESLLLDI
+1281 PGDYREALEDLLLDI
-1296 EEDS
+1296 EES

>member
-6 TQPGGFVSDDNIAD
+6 TQPGGFVPDDSIAE

-44 AQQLPDD
+44 ARQLPED
-51 YPSVRLA
+51 YPSLRLA

-90 IGYWRYGVERLVQ
+90 IGYWRYGVERLME
-103 LSEQGVHLILV
+103 LAERGVDVILV

-125 DLSTVAAD
+125 DLSTVPATE
-133 DRDRLWQFLRQ
+133 RDRLWQFLRQ
-144 GGLGNALD
+144 GGLQNALD
-152 FFRCLANRW
+152 LYRCMASQW
-161 LGRDYTWSEPQTLP
+161 LGRDYPWAEPQPLP
-175 RTAIYHPHK
+175 RTAVYHPQRATAGLH
-184 SPADLKDWQAD
+184 DWQAE
-195 WRADQPV
+195 WRADHPV
-202 AAVLFYRSHL
+202 VALLFYRSHL
-212 QAANTAFID
+212 QAANTGFID
-221 VFCQRLQAAGLNPLP
+221 EFCTRLQAQGINPLP
-236 IALAS
+236 IAVAS
-241 LKEPGCLTAVEDW
+241 LKEPGCFVQVENW
-254 LDEVDAGVILNT
+254 LDEAGVELILNT
-266 TGFAQSSPEAP
+266 TGFAQSSPESP

-283 RNIPVIQAICA
+283 RDVPVIQAICA
-294 QDNEPGWRASE
+294 QDNEPAWEASE
-305 QGLGPR
+305 QGLGAR

-351 AQPERMD
+351 AQPDRMD
-358 FVAELARRW
+358 FVAQLARRW
-367 IDLAQVPNGEK
+367 IELARLPNADK
-378 RIALI
+378 RVALI

-409 LRALHT
+409 LRAMQA
-415 EGYPLPAELPDS
+415 EGYPLEQLPES

-433 QLLGGVSNDLDTID
+433 QLLGGVTNDLDSID

-452 QSLELDDY
+452 QSMALDEYLAAFNEL
-460 LLMFNALPE
+460 PQS
-469 ANRDAVLERWGPPQ
+469 NRDAVNARWGAP
-483 NDPMFRSGRMMIAGL
+483 NADPMFRSGRMMIAGL
-498 RFGLTFVGIQPAR
+498 RFGMTFIGIQPAR

-533 AFYFWLRNTY
+533 AFYFWLRKAY
-543 GAHGVIHVGKHG
+543 GAHAVVHVGKHG
-555 NLEWLPGKGVGLSEN
+555 NLEWLPGKGVGLSRT
-570 CWPDALLGPLPNI
+570 CWPDAVLGAMPNI

-630 EYYEAQLLDPR
+630 EFYEAQLLDPR
-641 RARELQRDILQLVR
+641 RARELQRDILELVR
-655 DTHID
+655 ETRID
-660 RELQLDEKLNS
+660 RELALDESTDS

-676 IWLPRLDTYLCD
+676 VWLPRLDTYLCD

-697 LHIFGE
+697 LHIFGQ
-703 SPTGRLRIDTLLA
+703 SPEGRLRTDTLLA

-735 LAKAFALGFDP
+735 LSKAFGLEFDP
-746 LDCELAE
+746 LDCELAA
-753 PWVGAR
+753 PWTGAR
-759 PDELQ
+759 PPELL
-764 AISDEVWR
+764 AVSTDPWR
-772 TAGDTRERL
+772 SAGDARERL
-781 ELFAAQLIALT
+781 ELYAAAMIERVTQGEELHDLPVHEDLALIIDSL
-792 LSNTCESELLWRG
+792 R
-805 DLSPLGRK
+805 
-813 AAPENGTA
+813 
-821 AQSNGAVRRL
+821 
-831 AKSPRHKSVPQ
+831 
-842 QDPVWTDVHAI
+842 
-853 LDNLCEVVA
+853 EVVA
-862 PRLDACGPAEMRG
+862 PRLDACGPGEMQG
-875 LLDALSGRFVPAGP
+875 MLDALSGRFVPAGP

-896 RLDVLPTGRNFYSVD
+896 RLDVLPTGRNFFSVD

-924 FQSANLI
+924 FQSANLL

-988 LPLSLLDRPRVDVTL
+988 LPISLLDRPRVDVTL

-1017 RLFDAAVQAVA
+1017 KLFDAAVQAVA
-1028 ALDEPDDLNPLAA
+1028 ALDEPDDMNPLAA
-1041 KVRAEHTALLQSG
+1041 RVRKERESFVAQG
-1054 LDEDA
+1054 LDEDEA
-1059 ARRQAGWRIFG
+1059 ARQAGWRIFG

-1107 GGSDEGTVARDQFAQ
+1107 GAADEGTPARQRFAE
-1122 RLSQVQAVLQ
+1122 RLSKVQAVLQ

-1154 LAAVESLSGE
+1154 LAASESLSGQKT
-1164 AAASYHGDH
+1164 ASYHGDH
-1173 SQPDL
+1173 SQPDV

-1189 RVIRSRAANPKWID
+1189 RVIRSRAANPKWIE
-1203 GVKRHGYKGAFELAA
+1203 GVKRHGYKGAFEMAA
-1218 TVDNLF
+1218 TVDFLF
-1224 AFDATTQLI
+1224 AFDATTELI

-1248 PSTRDFVREH
+1248 PATREFIAQH
-1258 NPHALRDMTERMLE
+1258 NPDALRDMTERMLE
-1272 AQQRGMWKE
+1272 AQQRGLWQQ
-1281 PGEYREALESLLLDI
+1281 PGEYQQALEDLLLDI
-1296 EEDS
+1296 EES

>member
-6 TQPGGFVSDDNIAD
+6 TQPGGFVADDNIAD

-44 AQQLPDD
+44 AQQLPED
-51 YPSVRLA
+51 YPSLRLA

-70 LYVDEVLRH
+70 LYVEQVLQH

-103 LSEQGVHLILV
+103 LAERGVQLILV

-125 DLSTVAAD
+125 DLSTVAAPE
-133 DRDRLWQFLRQ
+133 RDRLWQFLRQ

-152 FFRCLANRW
+152 FYRCLASGW
-161 LGRDYTWSEPQTLP
+161 LGRDYSWGEPQVLP
-175 RTAIYHPHK
+175 RSAIYHPRHGHA
-184 SPADLKDWQAD
+184 SLSQWHTDWQPGQA
-195 WRADQPV
+195 V

-212 QAANTAFID
+212 QAANTGFID

-236 IALAS
+236 IAVAS
-241 LKEPGCLTAVEDW
+241 LKEPGCLAAVEGW
-254 LDEVDAGVILNT
+254 LDEAAAAVILNT

-283 RNIPVIQAICA
+283 RDIPVIQAICA

-367 IDLAQVPNGEK
+367 VDLARLGNGDK
-378 RIALI
+378 RVALI

-409 LRALHT
+409 LRALHAQ
-415 EGYPLPAELPDS
+415 GYPLPAELPAS

-433 QLLGGVSNDLDTID
+433 ALLGGVSNDLDRLD
-447 QRPCQ
+447 LRPCQ
-452 QSLELDDY
+452 QSLALDAY
-460 LLMFNALPE
+460 QALFQALPA
-469 ANRDAVLERWGPPQ
+469 ANQQAVLARWGAPEQ
-483 NDPMFRSGRMMIAGL
+483 DPMHRAGRLMIAGL
-498 RFGLTFVGIQPAR
+498 RLGLTFVGIQPAR

-533 AFYFWLRNTY
+533 AFYFWLRHTY
-543 GAHGVIHVGKHG
+543 GAHAVIHVGKHG
-555 NLEWLPGKGVGLSEN
+555 NLEWLPGKGVGLSPE

-622 RNLELLAD
+622 RDLERLAD
-630 EYYEAQLLDPR
+630 EYYDAQLLDPR
-641 RARELQRDILQLVR
+641 RARELQKDILALVR

-660 RELQLDEKLNS
+660 RELQLDAALDSE
-671 DADAA
+671 ADAA

-697 LHIFGE
+697 LHVFGE
-703 SPTGRLRIDTLLA
+703 SPAGRLRLDTLLA

-735 LAKAFALGFDP
+735 LAKALALGFDP
-746 LDCELAE
+746 LDCNLGE
-753 PWVGAR
+753 PWNGPR
-759 PDELQ
+759 PVELQ
-764 AISDEVWR
+764 GASHEPWR

-781 ELFAAQLIALT
+781 ELFALAVVEQALAVA
-792 LSNTCESELLWRG
+792 
-805 DLSPLGRK
+805 D
-813 AAPENGTA
+813 APFAGEQWLEAN
-821 AQSNGAVRRL
+821 AVL
-831 AKSPRHKSVPQ
+831 AHLR
-842 QDPVWTDVHAI
+842 
-853 LDNLCEVVA
+853 EVVA
-862 PRLDACGPAEMRG
+862 PRLDACGPAEMNG
-875 LLDALSGRFVPAGP
+875 LLAALGGRFVPAGP

-896 RLDVLPTGRNFYSVD
+896 RLDVLPTGRNFFSVD

-924 FQSANLI
+924 FASANLI

-968 LMGVRPVW
+968 LLGVRPVW

-1041 KVRAEHTALLQSG
+1041 KVRDERAALLTAG
-1054 LDEDA
+1054 TAPDA
-1059 ARRQAGWRIFG
+1059 AARQAGWRIFG

-1085 GRLWQSR
+1085 GRLWQTR
-1092 EDLAEV
+1092 ADLAEV

-1107 GGSDEGTVARDQFAQ
+1107 GGADEGTAARSQFAQ
-1122 RLSQVQAVLQ
+1122 RLSQVQAVVQ
-1132 NQDNREHDLLD
+1132 NQDNREQDLLD

-1154 LAAVESLSGE
+1154 LAAVETLGG
-1164 AAASYHGDH
+1164 APAASYHGDH
-1173 SQPDL
+1173 SQPDR
-1178 PKIRT
+1178 PRVRT

-1189 RVIRSRAANPKWID
+1189 RVIRARAANPKWLD
-1203 GVKRHGYKGAFELAA
+1203 GVKRHGYKGAFEMAA
-1218 TVDNLF
+1218 TLDNLF
-1224 AFDATTQLI
+1224 AFDATSGLI

-1242 DAYLLD
+1242 EAYLLD
-1248 PSTRDFVREH
+1248 PDTRDFVRQH
-1258 NPHALRDMTERMLE
+1258 NPHALRDMTERLLE
-1272 AQQRGMWKE
+1272 AQQRGLWQE
-1281 PGEYREALESLLLDI
+1281 PGAYREALEQMLLDI
-1296 EEDS
+1296 EEEG

>member
-1 MHLLR
+1 
-6 TQPGGFVSDDNIAD
+6 
-20 LGQTPAE
+20 
-27 LVILCSGDSSL
+27 
-38 ALLAEA
+38 
-44 AQQLPDD
+44 
-51 YPSVRLA
+51 
-58 NPMQVQNHASVD
+58 
-70 LYVDEVLRH
+70 
-79 AKVILISLHGG
+79 
-90 IGYWRYGVERLVQ
+90 
-103 LSEQGVHLILV
+103 
-114 PGDDRPDPELS
+114 
-125 DLSTVAAD
+125 
-133 DRDRLWQFLRQ
+133 
-144 GGLGNALD
+144 
-152 FFRCLANRW
+152 
-161 LGRDYTWSEPQTLP
+161 
-175 RTAIYHPHK
+175 
-184 SPADLKDWQAD
+184 
-195 WRADQPV
+195 
-202 AAVLFYRSHL
+202 
-212 QAANTAFID
+212 
-221 VFCQRLQAAGLNPLP
+221 
-236 IALAS
+236 
-241 LKEPGCLTAVEDW
+241 
-254 LDEVDAGVILNT
+254 
-266 TGFAQSSPEAP
+266 
-277 HLRPFR
+277 
-283 RNIPVIQAICA
+283 
-294 QDNEPGWRASE
+294 
-305 QGLGPR
+305 
-311 DLAMHIA
+311 
-318 LPELDGRIIS
+318 
-328 RPISFKDLAWRSERS
+328 
-343 QSDVVCYR
+343 
-351 AQPERMD
+351 
-358 FVAELARRW
+358 
-367 IDLAQVPNGEK
+367 
-378 RIALI
+378 
-383 LANYPTRDGR
+383 
-393 IGNGVG
+393 
-399 LDTPA
+399 
-404 AALNI
+404 
-409 LRALHT
+409 
-415 EGYPLPAELPDS
+415 
-427 GTALIQ
+427 
-433 QLLGGVSNDLDTID
+433 
-447 QRPCQ
+447 
-452 QSLELDDY
+452 
-460 LLMFNALPE
+460 
-469 ANRDAVLERWGPPQ
+469 
-483 NDPMFRSGRMMIAGL
+483 
-498 RFGLTFVGIQPAR
+498 
-511 GYQVDPSAVYHDPDL
+511 
-526 VPPHGYL
+526 
-533 AFYFWLRNTY
+533 
-543 GAHGVIHVGKHG
+543 
-555 NLEWLPGKGVGLSEN
+555 
-570 CWPDALLGPLPNI
+570 
-583 YPFIVNDPGEGAQ
+583 
-596 AKRRTQAVIIDHL
+596 

-660 RELQLDEKLNS
+660 RELQLDEQLDS

-697 LHIFGE
+697 LHVFGE

-735 LAKAFALGFDP
+735 LAKAFELGFDP
-746 LDCELAE
+746 LDCALAE
-753 PWVGAR
+753 PWNGPR
-759 PDELQ
+759 PHALLS
-764 AISDEVWR
+764 ISDEPWR
-772 TAGDTRERL
+772 ITGDTRERL
-781 ELFAAQLIALT
+781 ELFATQLISQALDAP
-792 LSNTCESELLWRG
+792 CRSEPAREGVSVDINAADTPPRANSLLQEAG
-805 DLSPLGRK
+805 
-813 AAPENGTA
+813 
-821 AQSNGAVRRL
+821 
-831 AKSPRHKSVPQ
+831 
-842 QDPVWTDVHAI
+842 WTEVQAI
-853 LDNLCEVVA
+853 LDNLREVVA

-1041 KVRAEHTALLQSG
+1041 KVRAEREALLQSG

-1107 GGSDEGTVARDQFAQ
+1107 GGSDEGTAAREQFAQ

-1154 LAAVESLSGE
+1154 LAAVESLSG
-1164 AAASYHGDH
+1164 ATAASYHGDH

-1178 PKIRT
+1178 PRIRT

-1189 RVIRSRAANPKWID
+1189 RVIRSRAANPKWIE
-1203 GVKRHGYKGAFELAA
+1203 GVKRHGYKGAFEMAA

-1224 AFDATTQLI
+1224 AFDATTRLI

-1248 PSTRDFVREH
+1248 ANTRDFVREH

-1281 PGEYREALESLLLDI
+1281 PGAYREALENLLLDI

>member
-90 IGYWRYGVERLVQ
+90 IAYWRYGVERLVE
-103 LSEQGVHLILV
+103 LSQRGVQLILV

-125 DLSTVAAD
+125 DLSTVGAE
-133 DRDRLWQFLRQ
+133 DRDRLWQYLRQ
-144 GGLGNALD
+144 GGMANALD

-161 LGRDYTWSEPQTLP
+161 LARDYLWAEPQALP
-175 RTAIYHPHK
+175 RTAIYHPQK
-184 SPADLKDWQAD
+184 STAALSDWQAD
-195 WRADQPV
+195 WLAGQPV

-241 LKEPGCLTAVEDW
+241 LKESGCLSAVEDW
-254 LDEVDAGVILNT
+254 LDQVDAGVILNT

-294 QDNEPGWRASE
+294 QDNESGWRASE

-351 AQPERMD
+351 PQPERMD

-367 IDLAQVPNGEK
+367 IDLARLPNAEK
-378 RIALI
+378 RVALI

-415 EGYPLPAELPDS
+415 EGYPLPAGLPGS
-427 GTALIQ
+427 GTALIE
-433 QLLGGVSNDLDTID
+433 QLLGGVSNDLDTLD

-452 QSLELDDY
+452 QSLGMDEY
-460 LLMFNALPE
+460 LTMFNALPE
-469 ANRDAVLERWGPPQ
+469 ANRAAVLERWGAPDS
-483 NDPMFRSGRMMIAGL
+483 DPMCRSGRMMIAGL

-543 GAHGVIHVGKHG
+543 GAHAVIHVGKHG
-555 NLEWLPGKGVGLSEN
+555 NLEWLPGKGVGLSEH

-660 RELQLDEKLNS
+660 RELQLDEKLDS

-697 LHIFGE
+697 LHVFGE

-746 LDCELAE
+746 LDCALAE
-753 PWVGAR
+753 PWTGPR
-759 PDELQ
+759 PDALLSF
-764 AISDEVWR
+764 SDEPWR
-772 TAGDTRERL
+772 TSGDTRERL
-781 ELFAAQLIALT
+781 ELFATQLISQILNA
-792 LSNTCESELLWRG
+792 
-805 DLSPLGRK
+805 SPLPQDVGWD
-813 AAPENGTA
+813 E
-821 AQSNGAVRRL
+821 VR
-831 AKSPRHKSVPQ
+831 
-842 QDPVWTDVHAI
+842 AI
-853 LDNLCEVVA
+853 LDNLREVVA

-1041 KVRAEHTALLQSG
+1041 KVRAERETLLQSG
-1054 LDEDA
+1054 LDEEA

-1107 GGSDEGTVARDQFAQ
+1107 GGADEGTEAREPFSR

-1154 LAAVESLSGE
+1154 LAAVESLSGV

-1178 PKIRT
+1178 PRIRT

-1189 RVIRSRAANPKWID
+1189 RVIRSRAANPKWLD
-1203 GVKRHGYKGAFELAA
+1203 GVKRHGYKGAFEMAA

-1248 PSTRDFVREH
+1248 PNTRDFVREH

-1281 PGEYREALESLLLDI
+1281 PGAYREALENLLLDI
-1296 EEDS
+1296 EEDG